1 MNLRFLL
8 FSARYLQIYST
19 LLQCASITR
28 QTPSPLSLP
37 PSLPPSPSSS
47 FSFLPSF
54 LLWLI
59 TWLLLQIFWNIQV
72 LELQKRWETF
82 LRGLCFALLPMCF
95 SGSTAVRRWLSRCAE
110 RELWNP
116 FLTHLPVSSDLH
128 SSYGCVLLTEI
139 QLKLKLICSKTVRA
153 SCPHLFLF
161 SICTRYL
168 RVLISIFSVKIPV

>member
-8 FSARYLQIYST
+8 FSARYLQIDST
-19 LLQCASITR
+19 LLQCAFITR
-28 QTPSPLSLP
+28 QTPSPFSLP
-37 PSLPPSPSSS
+37 PSSS

-54 LLWLI
+54 LLWLM

-72 LELQKRWETF
+72 LELQKHWETF
-82 LRGLCFALLPMCF
+82 LHGLCFALLPMCF

-116 FLTHLPVSSDLH
+116 FLTHLPASSDLH

-139 QLKLKLICSKTVRA
+139 QLKLKLICSKTVHA

-161 SICTRYL
+161 SICTSYV